1 MLILKYF
8 FLKEIE
14 RENIEQNILLS
25 NPDVSIDELWT
36 MDDRELVEFTK
47 MKSESNAAVP
57 I

>member
-25 NPDVSIDELWT
+25 NSDVSIDELWT
-36 MDDRELVEFTK
+36 MDDRELVEFKK

>member
-36 MDDRELVEFTK
+36 MDDRELVEFKK